1 MKLRP
6 YQQKIVDD
14 LRLAFMTYK
23 SPVVVLGC
31 GGGKSVITASIAKSA
46 TDKGNAVLF
55 LVHRIELVE
64 QITETFTKMGVD
76 FNLCDIAMVQS
87 AKKYDKDYKI
97 IITDESHHAT
107 CRTYQNV
114 YERYPNAL
122 RVNVTATP
130 CRSDGRGLG
139 ETCDYLL
146 KTVSTKWLIS
156 NGYLAPYE
164 YYSVIPEN
172 LVLTGLKKVRGEYED
187 ITSILDEPKIYGD
200 IFKYYKEGKK
210 VICYCSSLQHSI
222 KTAQA
227 FNDRGI
233 SASHID
239 GNTPKEERRKIIQDF
254 REGKIK
260 VLTNFSLIAEGFDVP
275 DCDMV
280 MVLRKTASLNL
291 FIQMVMRCMRYK
303 PGKTAYIYDF
313 CGNCYE
319 HGLPD
324 DDREWTLDS
333 KVSHS
338 RNPSSEPDVVARLCQ
353 NCLRVYPGKGP
364 ICPYCNSDNGKT
376 KKEIEQERKAELE
389 RITEIERKQKRQ
401 EVGRSR
407 TFADLVKVARE
418 RGYKPGWLISQSRIK
433 NIPMDWSAYNQYRR
447 EMM

>member
-233 SASHID
+233 PASHID

-254 REGKIK
+254 RDGKIK

-324 DDREWTLDS
+324 DDREWSLDS
-333 KVSHS
+333 KTSHS
-338 RNPSSEPDVVARLCQ
+338 RNPSSEPDVVARMCQ
-353 NCLRVYPGKGP
+353 NCLRVYPGAGQT
-364 ICPYCNSDNGKT
+364 CPYCGTIQGKT

-389 RITEIERKQKRQ
+389 RITEIKRKEKRQ
-401 EVGRSR
+401 EVGRAK
-407 TFADLVKVARE
+407 TKKDLEIIANE
-418 RGYKPGWLISQSRIK
+418 RGYDKKWVWVQCKIK
-433 NIPMDWSAYNQYRR
+433 GIRY
-447 EMM
+447 